1 LAICPALD
9 AAVPTFLQE
18 NLLMTALAPDRF
30 KQSLVEGLLAFPLTD
45 FDAED
50 RFNESAFSD
59 RIQWMDRNGA
69 AALFVAGGA
78 GEFFSLDMEE
88 YRAVLRT
95 AVASGCRKPVVAA
108 AGYGTRMARS
118 FAIESEKLG
127 ADGLL
132 LLPPYLTGGSQQ
144 GLFEHIRS
152 VCDSTGLGVIIY
164 NRANCSLKSETL
176 MRLLDVCPNLIGFK
190 DGIGDIEEMIKIT
203 AQVGDRAI
211 VINGMPT
218 AEIYA
223 RAYAGMGIRTYTSAI
238 YNFVPKSA
246 MAFHRAVLAGDSETI
261 HAFTRDF
268 LAPYGKIR
276 GRQPG
281 YAVSIVKAG
290 VDVVGRSAGPV
301 RPPLSPLTKQEQA
314 ELAALIEALGQ
325 QD

>member
-1 LAICPALD
+1 
-9 AAVPTFLQE
+9 
-18 NLLMTALAPDRF
+18 MTMLAPDQL
-30 KQSLVEGLLAFPLTD
+30 KQALDQGLLAFPLTD
-45 FDAED
+45 FDDQD
-50 RFNESAFSD
+50 RFNEGAFAD
-59 RIQWMDRNGA
+59 RLHWMDGNGA
-69 AALFVAGGA
+69 KAMFVAGGA
-78 GEFFSLDMEE
+78 GEFFSLEMDE
-88 YRAVLRT
+88 YRAILRT
-95 AVASGCRKPVVAA
+95 AVSAGCKTPVVAA

-152 VCDSTGLGVIIY
+152 VCDSTGLGVIVY

-176 MRLLDVCPNLIGFK
+176 MRLLDACPNLIGFK
-190 DGIGDIEEMIKIT
+190 DGIGDIEEMLKIT

-211 VINGMPT
+211 LINGMPT

-238 YNFVPKSA
+238 YNFVPRSA
-246 MAFHRAVLAGDSETI
+246 MAFHRAVLAGDSDTI
-261 HAFTRDF
+261 HAFTRSF

-301 RPPLSPLTKQEQA
+301 RPPLSPLTQA
-314 ELAALIEALGQ
+314 ERDELATLIAALGP